1 MLEQELDRATGVA
14 FEVVNA
20 TAMHL
25 RRIVGPVSVASAR
38 VAREVADLVWEYQDL
53 AGDLRQSDRS
63 TNGPH
68 DGASI
73 DVHWPTTEYRGG
85 ANHAG
90 LSSAAS
96 DLPHGE

>member
-38 VAREVADLVWEYQDL
+38 VAREVADLVWE
-53 AGDLRQSDRS
+53 
-63 TNGPH
+63 
-68 DGASI
+68 
-73 DVHWPTTEYRGG
+73 
-85 ANHAG
+85 
-90 LSSAAS
+90 
-96 DLPHGE
+96 